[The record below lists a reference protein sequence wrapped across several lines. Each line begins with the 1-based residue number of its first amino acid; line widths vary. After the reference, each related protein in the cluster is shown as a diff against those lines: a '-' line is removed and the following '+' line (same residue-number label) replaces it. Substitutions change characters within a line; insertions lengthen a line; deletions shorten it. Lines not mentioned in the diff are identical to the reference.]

1 MLNIKAIKPSEKGI
15 KVLSHQFKQVS
26 KTQLNYFLT
35 NDDENSKK
43 LLRFRTRFISKT
55 YVKL

>member
-26 KTQLNYFLT
+26 
-35 NDDENSKK
+35 
-43 LLRFRTRFISKT
+43 
-55 YVKL
+55 